1 MKQKKEYKEQ
11 PEYALQKQFVAW
23 MRLQYP
29 KVVVFSDTA
38 AHIKKTKLQQ
48 IRANG
53 LQSGWKQPDV
63 FVAQPSGNFSGLW
76 LELKAETPYRK
87 DGKLKSGNHL
97 KSQRESM
104 QKLMESGYAA
114 QFAWDFDQLKAVVFG
129 YLNDETKHKHY
140 DFSPK

>member
-11 PEYALQKQFVAW
+11 PEYALQKHLIAW

-63 FVAQPSGNFSGLW
+63 FIAQPSGEFSGLW
-76 LELKAETPYRK
+76 LELKAETPYRI
-87 DGKLKSGNHL
+87 DGKLKAGDHL

-104 QKLMESGYAA
+104 LKLIESGYAA
-114 QFAWDFDQLKAVVFG
+114 KFVWDIDQAQILVSG
-129 YLNDETKHKHY
+129 YLNDLYREYTV
-140 DFSPK
+140 

>member
-11 PEYALQKQFVAW
+11 PEYILQKQFVAW

-48 IRANG
+48 IRANA

-63 FVAQPSGNFSGLW
+63 FIAQPSGEFSGLW
-76 LELKAETPYRK
+76 LELKAETPYKK
-87 DGKLKSGNHL
+87 DGKLKAGDHL
-97 KSQRESM
+97 RSQRESM
-104 QKLMESGYAA
+104 QKLIESGYAA
-114 QFAWDFDQLKAVVFG
+114 QFVWDIDQAKALISGYFNGLLKDYTV
-129 YLNDETKHKHY
+129 
-140 DFSPK
+140 